1 MADQYLSQTETQLGW
16 EVPDDKCCRLYESA
30 DFSGT
35 AKEFCLWEGYDYFHY
50 NLVDYGFNDMM
61 TSYVCG
67 KNVAARFCS
76 HLANENCQNGDASS
90 GGGNTRNN
98 SIEFWRV

>member
-1 MADQYLSQTETQLGW
+1 M
-16 EVPDDKCCRLYESA
+16 
-30 DFSGT
+30 
-35 AKEFCLWEGYDYFHY
+35 KEFCLWEGYDYFHY

-98 SIEFWRV
+98 SIEPNDQLTTLKLYAYDSIGGPGIATLYEHAYCKGR